1 MEFVF
6 RVSNYD
12 APELE
17 SETAGLL
24 RLWLEARSRQ
34 VMPGMWKV
42 TDNLNAYAAKGPGI
56 GKRRYRVYSVILIA
70 LGIFALVP
78 GLMEPRIPSLIVT
91 GGYAAVMGLWC
102 LCLRER
108 RPLRPQASCKKA
120 AAELLKA
127 LRETD
132 WETLQA
138 EVRVDNAGWT
148 VRTAKGSSQTA
159 YDGLKRVFETERLWL
174 LVYGAEASLLLQK
187 KDLVSG
193 EAGDFLPYL
202 QGKIINQN
210 LPYKGEST

>member
-6 RVSNYD
+6 CPSSYD
-12 APELE
+12 GPALE
-17 SETAGLL
+17 AETAELL
-24 RLWLEARSRQ
+24 RRRLEVRSRQ

-42 TDNLNAYAAKGPGI
+42 TDKLNAHAAKGPGI
-56 GKRRYRVYSVILIA
+56 GKRRYRVYGVILIA

-138 EVRVDNAGWT
+138 EVRFDNAGWT

-159 YDGLKRVFETERLWL
+159 YDGLKRVFDPERLWL
-174 LVYGAEASLLLQK
+174 LIFGAEASLLLQK
-187 KDLVSG
+187 
-193 EAGDFLPYL
+193 
-202 QGKIINQN
+202 
-210 LPYKGEST
+210 

>member
-24 RLWLEARSRQ
+24 RQWLEARSRQ

-42 TDNLNAYAAKGPGI
+42 TDKLNAHAAKGPGI
-56 GKRRYRVYSVILIA
+56 GKRRYRVYGVILIA

-91 GGYAAVMGLWC
+91 GGFAALMGVWC

-108 RPLRPQASCKKA
+108 RPLQPPASCRREA
-120 AAELLKA
+120 AALLKA
-127 LRETD
+127 RRETD
-132 WETLQA
+132 WDALRA
-138 EVRVDNAGWT
+138 EVRFDEAGWFVKT
-148 VRTAKGSSQTA
+148 AEGESRTAYEDLRS
-159 YDGLKRVFETERLWL
+159 VFETERLWL
-174 LVYGAEASLLLQK
+174 LVGGTEQALLLQK

-202 QGKIINQN
+202 QGKIINQS
-210 LPYKGEST
+210 LPHKGEST